1 MENLLLSRP
10 PSPRPLS
17 SCFSTSSGRSGLSCS
32 SPKPVAAIT
41 LEEIWHRSSAF
52 ARCQLPEVLEIV
64 SQIPQT
70 SVGRFDTKVI
80 RASYADVYGGATV
93 QESGPRSV
101 ATKRKTVGDSD

>member
-1 MENLLLSRP
+1 VAGAAFRA
-10 PSPRPLS
+10 RA
-17 SCFSTSSGRSGLSCS
+17 
-32 SPKPVAAIT
+32 PKPGAAIT
-41 LEEIWHRSSAF
+41 LEEIREHLSSAF

-70 SVGRFDTKVI
+70 SVGRFDMKVI

-101 ATKRKTVGDSD
+101 ATKRKTVGDSN